1 MKAKEEILVTDPEGR
16 AIRILDKNGN
26 FLRSIIPNV
35 VLERPGTI
43 CVSSKNEI
51 YIEEMILEKIFVFD
65 ENFNLLREFG
75 DERLQ
80 MSLHMKI
87 DDDTDTIFMTSYLN
101 NTLTVWNCATGEFIN
116 NISINSPLSLTLSND
131 KLFVLSANDVGIFS
145 REYTIQINENNQNCM
160 YVLDKKTLEIL
171 KSINISSFV
180 QPKGLT
186 IDSEMNFIITATD
199 LHLTE
204 VHYSKKQSTCLLKI
218 NEKGD
223 LLQKTVLGFDG
234 GIIQVLFFENKIA
247 FSRAFRTPRVYL
259 AEFN

>member
-1 MKAKEEILVTDPEGR
+1 
-16 AIRILDKNGN
+16 
-26 FLRSIIPNV
+26 
-35 VLERPGTI
+35 
-43 CVSSKNEI
+43 
-51 YIEEMILEKIFVFD
+51 
-65 ENFNLLREFG
+65 
-75 DERLQ
+75 

-186 IDSEMNFIITATD
+186 IDSEMNFIIT
-199 LHLTE
+199 
-204 VHYSKKQSTCLLKI
+204 CLLKI